1 MMSMRLRLGLK
12 KESIKNV
19 ELVLTSDYGVFMS
32 TSRMSLNVFGFF
44 TGEPTALELVVY
56 RHPSLF
62 NKLGFQYTKV
72 FLFCFLWRCSP
83 TRAMASPFLRFL
95 DHTQRRITVGRTPL
109 DEWTTRRRDLYLTT
123 HKNSQQTN
131 IHAPGGIRTH
141 DLSKRAAADLRGNWD
156 RQYTKVKL

>member
-95 DHTQRRITVGRTPL
+95 DHTQRRITVFFFVALRPNAGHGLPILEVSRSHT
-109 DEWTTRRRDLYLTT
+109 TT
-123 HKNSQQTN
+123 HHS
-131 IHAPGGIRTH
+131 R
-141 DLSKRAAADLRGNWD
+141 
-156 RQYTKVKL
+156 